1 MCVSVC
7 KNTLFEVYEIHPINM
22 MQKCAV
28 NLCRNMGSFPA
39 LPGERVQVIFSLCI
53 RMFCLPVVM
62 IMLHTVLNV
71 SPHICLYDP
80 NLNSHD
86 KYL

>member
-1 MCVSVC
+1 MC

-22 MQKCAV
+22 TRECDV
-28 NLCRNMGSFPA
+28 DPCRDKGSSPSFSREHVA
-39 LPGERVQVIFSLCI
+39 DIFSLCI

-62 IMLHTVLNV
+62 IMLHTVLIV